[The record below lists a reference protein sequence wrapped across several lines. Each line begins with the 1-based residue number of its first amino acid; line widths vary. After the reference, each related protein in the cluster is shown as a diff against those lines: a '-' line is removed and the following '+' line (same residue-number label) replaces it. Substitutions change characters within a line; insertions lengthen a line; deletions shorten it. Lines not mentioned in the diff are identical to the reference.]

1 MNKYPDKKAIDV
13 KIEKIGKR
21 LRKIYREKT
30 KGEEE

>member
-1 MNKYPDKKAIDV
+1 MSKYPTKKEIDA